1 VEKVLPDLAIIDYGN
16 EATTPEEKES
26 NMQGSQQINDSY
38 REFTQPQTIKADDSG
53 YQFAVLDLS
62 K

>member
-26 NMQGSQQINDSY
+26 NMQGS
-38 REFTQPQTIKADDSG
+38 
-53 YQFAVLDLS
+53 
-62 K
+62 